1 MNNLNSFNLPQN
13 AMPPTGAVVVPALTS
28 HDSPAELPV
37 CELPVCE
44 LPVCELPAA
53 EMAGLLRNTSQAA
66 TPLQLPLTLIQPH
79 AVDPISSLRELV
91 KHVDLLRFLVRR
103 EIKVRYAQSAIGIGW
118 AVLQPLFPML
128 IFTVIFGRL
137 AKLSSD
143 GIPYALFSFAGL
155 VPWLYFSNGVTDGV
169 NSLIANANML
179 SKVYFPRLLIP
190 LSAVISRFIDFCV
203 ATVILLGMMVW
214 YGTMPNMGVCVIP
227 WLLAMMILTTIGI
240 ACWLSTLAIQYRDVK
255 HALSF
260 LIQVFMYT
268 APVVYPTTLIPESWQ
283 LLYAL
288 NPMVGVMEG
297 LRSAL
302 FGTRD
307 MPWTLIFIGSLSSL
321 AIAYSGTSY
330 FVRKQRIFADVA

>member
-1 MNNLNSFNLPQN
+1 MNNLDSFNLPQN
-13 AMPPTGAVVVPALTS
+13 AMAASGAFVVPGLTS
-28 HDSPAELPV
+28 RDASPELPLDNMPLG
-37 CELPVCE
+37 ELPTSE
-44 LPVCELPAA
+44 MHSRPV
-53 EMAGLLRNTSQAA
+53 N
-66 TPLQLPLTLIQPH
+66 TPLAAMESDLPLTLIQPSS
-79 AVDPISSLRELV
+79 VDRMSSLLELA
-91 KHVDLLRFLVRR
+91 KHVDLLQFLVRR

-118 AVLQPLFPML
+118 AILQPLFPML

-143 GIPYALFSFAGL
+143 GIPYALFSLAGL

-203 ATVILLGMMVW
+203 ATIMLLGMMLW
-214 YGTMPNMGVCVIP
+214 YGTMPNWGVCVIP

-260 LIQVFMYT
+260 LIQVLMYT
-268 APVVYPTTLIPESWQ
+268 APVVYPTTLIPEAWK

-288 NPMVGVMEG
+288 NPMVGVIEG

-307 MPWTLIFIGSLSSL
+307 MPWLLILIGSVSSL
-321 AIAYSGTSY
+321 VIAVSGTSY

>member
-1 MNNLNSFNLPQN
+1 MNNLDSFNLPHKTTE
-13 AMPPTGAVVVPALTS
+13 PTANFVVAGLTS
-28 HDSPAELPV
+28 CDASPELTSANMPLGELPTFEMHNRPGIAHQAAMESELPV
-37 CELPVCE
+37 TWILPSSV
-44 LPVCELPAA
+44 AR
-53 EMAGLLRNTSQAA
+53 M
-66 TPLQLPLTLIQPH
+66 
-79 AVDPISSLRELV
+79 SSLLELV
-91 KHVDLLRFLVRR
+91 KHVDLLQFLVRR

-155 VPWLYFSNGVTDGV
+155 LPWLYFSNGVTDGV

-190 LSAVISRFIDFCV
+190 LAAVISRFIDFCV
-203 ATVILLGMMVW
+203 ATIMLLGMMVW
-214 YGTMPNMGVCVIP
+214 YGAMPNWGVCVLP
-227 WLLAMMILTTIGI
+227 WLLAIMILTTIGI

-260 LIQVFMYT
+260 LIQVLMYT
-268 APVVYPTTLIPESWQ
+268 APVVYPTTLIPESWK

-288 NPMVGVMEG
+288 NPMVGVIEG

-307 MPWTLIFIGSLSSL
+307 MPWLLIAIGSASSL
-321 AIAYSGTSY
+321 VIAISGTNY

>member
-1 MNNLNSFNLPQN
+1 LASSEL
-13 AMPPTGAVVVPALTS
+13 ASSELALADMHGSLGNT
-28 HDSPAELPV
+28 AQTT
-37 CELPVCE
+37 
-44 LPVCELPAA
+44 
-53 EMAGLLRNTSQAA
+53 MA
-66 TPLQLPLTLIQPH
+66 LQLPVTLIQPRS
-79 AVDPISSLRELV
+79 VDRMSSLLELV

-128 IFTVIFGRL
+128 IFSVIFGRL

-190 LSAVISRFIDFCV
+190 LSAVLSRLIDFCV
-203 ATVILLGMMVW
+203 ATIVLLGMMLW
-214 YGTMPNMGVCVIP
+214 YGIMPNWGACVIP
-227 WLLAMMILTTIGI
+227 WLLAIMILTTIGV
-240 ACWLSTLAIQYRDVK
+240 AGWLSTLAIQYRDVK

-260 LIQVFMYT
+260 LIQVLMYT
-268 APVVYPTTLIPESWQ
+268 APVVYPASLIPDSWK

-288 NPMVGVMEG
+288 NPMVSVIEG

-307 MPWTLIFIGSLSSL
+307 MPWLLIAVGSVSSL
-321 AIAYSGTSY
+321 FIAVSGTGY
-330 FVRKQRIFADVA
+330 FIRKQRTFADVA